1 MLVLYLKRDEKMN
14 KKMERKQNFEKRYNN
29 TPGNP

>member
-14 KKMERKQNFEKRYNN
+14 KKMERKQKIEKRYNN

>member
-1 MLVLYLKRDEKMN
+1 MLVLYLKREEKMN
-14 KKMERKQNFEKRYNN
+14 KKMERKQNIEKRYNN